1 MAESDGTTEFD
12 LERIL
17 EFAKTDRN
25 GPGDRTKRVYTH
37 LAKSGQ
43 FTNWDL
49 ICFCSEYIAS
59 QVGTLPWLEPPAKWL
74 IRLVYMAHYVR
85 FKEAAAWLD
94 RSPLSAQEQP
104 SEMDSGG
111 DTTPG
116 P

>member
-1 MAESDGTTEFD
+1 MDQDDSSTEFD
-12 LERIL
+12 LARIL

-25 GPGDRTKRVYTH
+25 GPGDRTKRVFTH

-49 ICFCSEYIAS
+49 ICFCAEYLAS

-74 IRLVYMAHYVR
+74 IRLVYMAHYIR
-85 FKEAAAWLD
+85 FEKHEWLD
-94 RSPLSAQEQP
+94 RSPILVPGQS
-104 SEMDSGG
+104 SEKGSDGES
-111 DTTPG
+111 TTG